1 MKLKKL
7 FVPIL
12 LACTLIAGSIA
23 AFTQV
28 RPSAEESNIQSI
40 QGIIGNFTEDEGAM
54 DAVLYSITL
63 DTAEEIDNQ
72 VAQQQDANL
81 ASDYDGNTGVVY
93 RNWSQYGYSQA
104 TASMTDGERQ
114 FYGRLESLAQAYI
127 NDSTLDAYY
136 VSTYNLYTMNG
147 VQYGDLGLTSDD
159 AFYVA
164 EWFLYN
170 NPQYYF
176 MKPSFLTTASA
187 IYPAV
192 HDIFHDGD
200 DRAATTNNLFA
211 TLDSW
216 IYEISDTEV
225 SAYEKEVSAH
235 NILCANLTYVKGS
248 YDQSMYSAVMQR
260 QTVCAGYSQTMT
272 AMLNYVGVP
281 TCTMFSSNHAW
292 NKVLLDD
299 GQYYAVDVTWD
310 DTLSGTY
317 LLNCNDTDIAKYDI
331 SSEHVVNSNIS
342 RFAPV
347 TSLLSMA
354 THTVES
360 AEVSTPTGLRYEN
373 VTSTSVRILW
383 DAVEGADYYELQIFS
398 DAACTNSLGYLQ
410 SKVLSAK
417 ITGIATGNTIYAQVR
432 AARGTTNEICYSPW
446 SDVIGATAVEPVSS
460 EPTPTPEQTTP
471 EVLVPGNLH
480 AEDIT
485 ETSARVVWSPVESAT
500 SYYIEIYGDAGMTN
514 LILGRS
520 ISGTSVKLTGMNS
533 GDYRFVRLRAE
544 QVVNGTT
551 YYSDW
556 TSVDINTLVSSTPT
570 QETEEQNNTP
580 ATPTPTPEPTPTPVP
595 TISVPQVSIIDITET
610 SGRVTWDSVAS
621 ATGYRIE
628 VSFVSDFS
636 SIAVSRDLSSTSSR
650 IKLTGLT
657 AGTTYYVRLKAYC
670 DDCESEWSATS
681 FTTNAAQ
688 PVAMPAPSVTTE
700 RISSSSYRVRWN
712 AVSGA
717 TGYMLEIY
725 SDSSYSHLLVSR
737 SMTGSSI
744 KLTGL
749 VRNRTYYVRVRTC
762 GEVDSEWTNISF
774 TAR

>member
-12 LACTLIAGSIA
+12 LACTLITGSIA

-40 QGIIGNFTEDEGAM
+40 QGIIGDFTEDAGAM

-72 VAQQQDANL
+72 VAEQQTANL
-81 ASDYDGNTGVVY
+81 ESAYDGNTGVVY

-114 FYGRLESLAQAYI
+114 FYSRLESLAQAYI
-127 NDSTLDAYY
+127 NDSTLDACY

-248 YDQSMYSAVMQR
+248 YDQSLYSAVMQR
-260 QTVCAGYSQTMT
+260 QTVCAGYSQAMT

-317 LLNCNDTDIAKYDI
+317 LLNCNDTDIAK
-331 SSEHVVNSNIS
+331 
-342 RFAPV
+342 
-347 TSLLSMA
+347 
-354 THTVES
+354 
-360 AEVSTPTGLRYEN
+360 
-373 VTSTSVRILW
+373 
-383 DAVEGADYYELQIFS
+383 
-398 DAACTNSLGYLQ
+398 
-410 SKVLSAK
+410 
-417 ITGIATGNTIYAQVR
+417 
-432 AARGTTNEICYSPW
+432 
-446 SDVIGATAVEPVSS
+446 
-460 EPTPTPEQTTP
+460 
-471 EVLVPGNLH
+471 
-480 AEDIT
+480 
-485 ETSARVVWSPVESAT
+485 
-500 SYYIEIYGDAGMTN
+500 
-514 LILGRS
+514 
-520 ISGTSVKLTGMNS
+520 
-533 GDYRFVRLRAE
+533 
-544 QVVNGTT
+544 
-551 YYSDW
+551 
-556 TSVDINTLVSSTPT
+556 
-570 QETEEQNNTP
+570 
-580 ATPTPTPEPTPTPVP
+580 
-595 TISVPQVSIIDITET
+595 
-610 SGRVTWDSVAS
+610 
-621 ATGYRIE
+621 
-628 VSFVSDFS
+628 
-636 SIAVSRDLSSTSSR
+636 
-650 IKLTGLT
+650 
-657 AGTTYYVRLKAYC
+657 
-670 DDCESEWSATS
+670 
-681 FTTNAAQ
+681 
-688 PVAMPAPSVTTE
+688 
-700 RISSSSYRVRWN
+700 
-712 AVSGA
+712 
-717 TGYMLEIY
+717 
-725 SDSSYSHLLVSR
+725 
-737 SMTGSSI
+737 
-744 KLTGL
+744 
-749 VRNRTYYVRVRTC
+749 
-762 GEVDSEWTNISF
+762 
-774 TAR
+774 